1 MGWAA
6 VTGSLDAP
14 SYVLAGIL
22 FAWQFPHFNSLSWKL
37 RPDYTKAGYRMMSVI
52 DPPLC
57 RGVALRYSALLIPV
71 SLAAPYL
78 GTLSAHERL
87 KEVVREVE
95 RSRGR
100 EVETDRHTAF
110 CCFHQFQ
117 CTRIFLRLCLISH
130 CCVLLLPHFF
140 CRADRLD
147 VCD

>member
-100 EVETDRHTAF
+100 DRQTHGILLFPPISVHSHFSSLVFDLTL
-110 CCFHQFQ
+110 
-117 CTRIFLRLCLISH
+117 LRAPSPS
-130 CCVLLLPHFF
+130 LLLQG
-140 CRADRLD
+140 
-147 VCD
+147 